1 MKRPSFFEGV
11 VFAIA
16 VSIVGSVLLPVL
28 SWTLPTATVLRL
40 LIAGIG
46 FSYVIYLLSR
56 NDERIG
62 RVTTIVAWSV
72 AALAAWVFAPSIVI
86 YALLHLALV
95 WIIRSLYFYSSALS
109 ALLDLG
115 LSGFSLATTLWV
127 ASWTGSF
134 FMTLWCFFLM
144 QALFTAIPSSWKSGS
159 DRGRRSDDDGDRFE
173 LAYHAAQSAVR
184 KLSLN

>member
-1 MKRPSFFEGV
+1 MKRPTFIEGV

-28 SWTLPTATVLRL
+28 SWALPTATVLRL

-56 NDERIG
+56 SSDRIG
-62 RVTTIVAWSV
+62 RVTTIGTWLV
-72 AALAAWVFAPSIVI
+72 AALAAWIFAPSIVL

-95 WIIRSLYFYSSALS
+95 WLIRSLYYYSSALS

-115 LSGFSLATTLWV
+115 LSGFSLTTALWV

-134 FMTLWCFFLM
+134 FLTLWCFFLM
-144 QALFTAIPSSWKSGS
+144 QALFTAIPSNWKPGTASRS
-159 DRGRRSDDDGDRFE
+159 RSDDDSDRFE
-173 LAYHAAQSAVR
+173 LAYRAAQSAVR

>member
-1 MKRPSFFEGV
+1 MKRPTFIEGA
-11 VFAIA
+11 VFALA
-16 VSIVGSVLLPVL
+16 VSTVGSVLLPVL

-62 RVTTIVAWSV
+62 RVITLAVWSV
-72 AALAAWVFAPSIVI
+72 AALAAWIFAPSIVL

-95 WIIRSLYFYSSALS
+95 WLIRSLYFYSSTLS

-144 QALFTAIPSSWKSGS
+144 QALFVAIPSNWKSGQAKG
-159 DRGRRSDDDGDRFE
+159 DRPDDDNRFE
-173 LAYHAAQSAVR
+173 LAYRAAQSAVR
-184 KLSLN
+184 KLSIN

>member
-1 MKRPSFFEGV
+1 MKRPSFIEGAI
-11 VFAIA
+11 FALA
-16 VSIVGSVLLPVL
+16 VSTVGSVLLPVL

-62 RVTTIVAWSV
+62 RVTTIVVWSV
-72 AALAAWVFAPSIVI
+72 AAMAVWIFAPSIVL

-95 WIIRSLYFYSSALS
+95 WLVRSMYFYSSALS

-134 FMTLWCFFLM
+134 FMTLWSFFLM
-144 QALFTAIPSSWKSGS
+144 QALFVAIPSSWKSGS
-159 DRGRRSDDDGDRFE
+159 ARVNRPDDSNDRFE
-173 LAYHAAQSAVR
+173 HAYHAAQSAVR
-184 KLSLN
+184 KLSIN